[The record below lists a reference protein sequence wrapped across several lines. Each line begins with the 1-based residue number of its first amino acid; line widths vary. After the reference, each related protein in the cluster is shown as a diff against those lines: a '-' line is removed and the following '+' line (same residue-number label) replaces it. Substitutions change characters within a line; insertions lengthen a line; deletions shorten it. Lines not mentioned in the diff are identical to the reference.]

1 MTCLNT
7 QSLITAFIN
16 DELEIDE
23 LEEFIEH
30 VRSCEE
36 CSEELEVYYAL
47 LTAMKELDEDRN
59 LSNNYRQELNDK
71 LDRAEE
77 RILQLKYNYYRKKG
91 VLVIIMLL
99 LAIFFCFQHYF
110 NPQEEGN
117 PVRESRFRL
126 RVSSM
131 DDGFD
136 RFTEELDRY
145 YEEQEI
151 E

>member
-1 MTCLNT
+1 MTCLKT

-16 DELEIDE
+16 DELENDE

-59 LSNNYRQELNDK
+59 LSNNYRQELNEK

-77 RILQLKYNYYRKKG
+77 RIIHLKYNYYRKKG
-91 VLVIIMLL
+91 ALIIVMLL
-99 LAIFFCFQHYF
+99 LAVFFCFQHYF
-110 NPQEEGN
+110 NPQDEEN
-117 PVRESRFRL
+117 PVTESTFSL
-126 RVSSM
+126 RMSFAG
-131 DDGFD
+131 DGFD
-136 RFTEELDRY
+136 KATGELDRY
-145 YEEQEI
+145 LEEHFE
-151 E
+151 

>member
-1 MTCLNT
+1 MTCLKT

-16 DELEIDE
+16 DELENDE

-59 LSNNYRQELNDK
+59 LSNNYRQELNEK

-77 RILQLKYNYYRKKG
+77 RIIHLKYNYYRKKG
-91 VLVIIMLL
+91 ALIIVMLL
-99 LAIFFCFQHYF
+99 LAVFFCFQHYF
-110 NPQEEGN
+110 NPQDEEN
-117 PVRESRFRL
+117 PVTESTFSL
-126 RVSSM
+126 RMSFAE
-131 DDGFD
+131 DGFD
-136 RFTEELDRY
+136 KATEELDRY
-145 YEEQEI
+145 LEEHFE
-151 E
+151 